1 MRRGRRSIVAPLWRG
16 APRWCRPERSAR
28 LGSSRCARSPRCRCS
43 RATCSCVK
51 LGTSDDFAHRLAGA
65 GRYGVWLFFALTG
78 YLLFWPFVRRDHGDG
93 GPIDL
98 RRYALNRVLRILPLY
113 YVVVATLLLLREH
126 GGTFGQWWRFATLSE
141 SYFRSTVGTL
151 DTPMWSLVV
160 ELQFYALLPLL
171 AWALLRLGRGSLR
184 AAALLLGAVAGA
196 SLAVWFVKLHA
207 PAAPDPRWR
216 YPLPATFFNFTAGMF
231 LALGR
236 AELERRPRR
245 LPAPPLSSS
254 PRWDCGSSPRR
265 AIRWAEPLCALA
277 ALLSSPRWCLPVRE
291 SGLVRTLGARPLAAI
306 GVASYSLYLWHV
318 PVIRELNNHARLGA
332 FGLLAAGAALALAV
346 AAASYLA
353 VERPFLRLRGAGAVR
368 SSRGRGLRGSSP
380 ARTRGGIRWS
390 APGTSRSSMR
400 CEAALVEQPPDV

>member
-1 MRRGRRSIVAPLWRG
+1 MLAGHVF
-16 APRWCRPERSAR
+16 
-28 LGSSRCARSPRCRCS
+28 
-43 RATCSCVK
+43 VFK
-51 LGTSDDFAHRLAGA
+51 LGTSDDFPHRLAGA

-171 AWALLRLGRGSLR
+171 AWALLPGLGRGSLR
-184 AAALLLGAVAGA
+184 AAALRLGAVAGA
-196 SLAVWFVKLHA
+196 SLAVWFVKVHA
-207 PAAPDPRWR
+207 PAAPDLRWR
-216 YPLPATFFNFTAGMF
+216 YSLPATFFNFTAGMF

-236 AELERRPRR
+236 AEWSAGRGGC
-245 LPAPPLSSS
+245 PAPPFSSS
-254 PRWDCGSSPRR
+254 PRWDVLVAAQ

-277 ALLSSPRWCLPVRE
+277 ALLMVAAVVLPVRE

-332 FGLLAAGAALALAV
+332 FGLLAAGAGLALAV

-353 VERPFLRLRGAGAVR
+353 VERPFLRLRRRWGPVPAAPAAR
-368 SSRGRGLRGSSP
+368 ASGLVASQNAWWYRLE
-380 ARTRGGIRWS
+380 RTGN
-390 APGTSRSSMR
+390 ARSSMR
-400 CEAALVEQPPDV
+400 SKPRSSNSRQTSSNVCSR

>member
-1 MRRGRRSIVAPLWRG
+1 MITAT
-16 APRWCRPERSAR
+16 A
-28 LGSSRCARSPRCRCS
+28 ARS
-43 RATCSCVK
+43 TCA
-51 LGTSDDFAHRLAGA
+51 GTR
-65 GRYGVWLFFALTG
+65 V
-78 YLLFWPFVRRDHGDG
+78 
-93 GPIDL
+93 
-98 RRYALNRVLRILPLY
+98 NRVLRILPLY

-184 AAALLLGAVAGA
+184 AAALLLGTVAGA
-196 SLAVWFVKLHA
+196 SLAVWFVKVHA
-207 PAAPDPRWR
+207 PSAPDLRWR
-216 YPLPATFFNFTAGMF
+216 YSLPATFFNFTAGMF

-245 LPAPPLSSS
+245 LP
-254 PRWDCGSSPRR
+254 GSAALILAAVGLWLVAAQ
-265 AIRWAEPLCALA
+265 AIRWAEPLCAVA
-277 ALLSSPRWCLPVRE
+277 ALLVVAAVVLPVRE

-332 FGLLAAGAALALAV
+332 LGLLAAGAALALAV

-353 VERPFLRLRGAGAVR
+353 VERPFLRLRRRWGPAPAAPAAEASGARRQPERVVVPVGAHR
-368 SSRGRGLRGSSP
+368 ER
-380 ARTRGGIRWS
+380 A
-390 APGTSRSSMR
+390 
-400 CEAALVEQPPDV
+400 